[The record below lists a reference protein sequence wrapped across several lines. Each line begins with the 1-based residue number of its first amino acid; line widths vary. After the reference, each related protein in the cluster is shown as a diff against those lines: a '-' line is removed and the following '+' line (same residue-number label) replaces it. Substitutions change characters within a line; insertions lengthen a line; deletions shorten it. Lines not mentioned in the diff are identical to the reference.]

1 MRAYGAKNRIPAEVS
16 LPILV
21 FIDMFAVALVV
32 PLLFE
37 YYKKAGVTS
46 STQREL
52 LSSVFSASQII
63 GGLLLGALT
72 DAKFLR
78 KKTVLFMSF
87 GGSAIA
93 YLMIAYGGFTALILS
108 RILVGLIKQTM
119 TISYSL
125 LTACTAPETRS
136 RNVGRIQSSSTAAWI
151 LGPSTGA
158 LLFKY
163 VDHRAPVCVASLLF
177 VLNMMLAAVLLSGS
191 VEKNACLVEPN
202 SEDMCMNE
210 KKTKR
215 LR

>member
-1 MRAYGAKNRIPAEVS
+1 MVPKIVFQRKFHYQYLYSSICLQSLSLFHFFLSITKKPVS
-16 LPILV
+16 RHLPKEN
-21 FIDMFAVALVV
+21 FY
-32 PLLFE
+32 P
-37 YYKKAGVTS
+37 
-46 STQREL
+46 
-52 LSSVFSASQII
+52 SVFSASQIV

-78 KKTVLFMSF
+78 KKTVLFISF

-158 LLFKY
+158 LLFKCI
-163 VDHRAPVCVASLLF
+163 R
-177 VLNMMLAAVLLSGS
+177 
-191 VEKNACLVEPN
+191 
-202 SEDMCMNE
+202 
-210 KKTKR
+210 
-215 LR
+215 